1 MSIIIKSEEEIEIM
15 RESGLINA
23 EVRNVLY
30 HTIEEGISGIELDNI
45 ARKEIESRGGT
56 PTFPGYSP
64 FNKPPYPG
72 AICFSVNHQL
82 VHGDIVSIDLG
93 VTYRN
98 YVSDAAFTKGVGVI
112 SKKALDLINT
122 TKNAME
128 AGIKELIDGNFL
140 GNVSN
145 AIEIHAK
152 NYGIIREYGGHG
164 VGRNMHEDPHV
175 PNYGSK
181 NSGIKIQK
189 GMVLAIEPML
199 ALGSIENHEDEDQW
213 TVVMTDH
220 SLAAHFEETVAITD
234 DKPYILTKKENNGE

>member
-82 VHGDIVSIDLG
+82 VHGIPSKYILQNGDIVSIDLG

-140 GNVSN
+140 GNVFF
-145 AIEIHAK
+145 
-152 NYGIIREYGGHG
+152 R
-164 VGRNMHEDPHV
+164 
-175 PNYGSK
+175 
-181 NSGIKIQK
+181 
-189 GMVLAIEPML
+189 L
-199 ALGSIENHEDEDQW
+199 
-213 TVVMTDH
+213 
-220 SLAAHFEETVAITD
+220 
-234 DKPYILTKKENNGE
+234 